1 MTMTNQDD
9 VKKLLDAIEKA
20 ELENKKFREDIAKA
34 VSESNAL
41 VSEAADKLSASIT
54 PLDVEKRAAVLQ
66 SKTTLA
72 SAVIISGAI
81 RVAVA
86 DLLAASQATKGFP

>member
-1 MTMTNQDD
+1 MTNQDD
-9 VKKLLDAIEKA
+9 VKRLLDAIESA
-20 ELENKKFREDIAKA
+20 EAENKKFRELMAKE
-34 VSESNAL
+34 VSDAISS
-41 VSEAADKLSASIT
+41 VKEAADNLSAAMS

-66 SKTTLA
+66 SKTALTN
-72 SAVIISGAI
+72 AVIISSAI

>member
-1 MTMTNQDD
+1 ML
-9 VKKLLDAIEKA
+9 KLMAKEVSDAISSVK
-20 ELENKKFREDIAKA
+20 
-34 VSESNAL
+34 
-41 VSEAADKLSASIT
+41 EAADNLSAAMS

-66 SKTTLA
+66 SKTALTN
-72 SAVIISGAI
+72 AVIISSAI